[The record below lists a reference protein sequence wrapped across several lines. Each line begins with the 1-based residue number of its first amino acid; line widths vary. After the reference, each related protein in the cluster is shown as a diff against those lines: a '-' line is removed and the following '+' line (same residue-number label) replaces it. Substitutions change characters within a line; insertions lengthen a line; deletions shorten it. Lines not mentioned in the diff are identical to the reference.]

1 MRRQP
6 DHRDAGILAARHL
19 RRAGMVLLAGDRDPV
34 VPVADDRLDNPD
46 LLARSVEHVALL
58 DMSFEIADIAP
69 GIELLARPAGEPGFG
84 ERGAQRDAIA
94 AAAGLDLAFGER
106 AGEGAAAEHVAEMA
120 FLVGP
125 GDRLDSEPV
134 ERRIG
139 GEGPR
144 QLKRVD
150 DAERAVEPAPAG
162 LRLAMRADEEP
173 PRGMRVTAN
182 DIADAVDD
190 RVETGRG
197 ELLGEPV
204 TRGDI
209 LLRIG
214 RPVHAGLV
222 AAKIGEPLQIRED
235 PFTIGL
241 RHSCAPSCQTCQRFN
256 PPPAAPAG
264 SLALSSAYCREGL
277 QQENSR

>member
-1 MRRQP
+1 
-6 DHRDAGILAARHL
+6 
-19 RRAGMVLLAGDRDPV
+19 MVLLAGDRDPV

-84 ERGAQRDAIA
+84 ERSAQRYAVA
-94 AAAGLDLAFGER
+94 AAARVDLAFGER

-162 LRLAMRADEEP
+162 LRLAVRSDEEP
-173 PRGMRVTAN
+173 PRPVRVAAD

-190 RVETGRG
+190 RVETGRC

-204 TRGDI
+204 ARGDI
-209 LLRIG
+209 LLGIG

-241 RHSCAPSCQTCQRFN
+241 RHSCAPLHEPVSDLIRHRPLRRGASPYR
-256 PPPAAPAG
+256 PPIVEKD
-264 SLALSSAYCREGL
+264 CNR
-277 QQENSR
+277 RIR